1 MKQYDNTACYENRF
15 CSSIIIV
22 VILFVLAAAPA
33 CARSQ
38 FSGKV
43 VRVADGDTIT
53 VLAPGNQ
60 QVKVRLYGIDCPE
73 KRQAFGQRARQF
85 TAQRVA
91 GENVRVQVLDTDR
104 YGRSVGVVY
113 AENGGNL
120 NKELLTN
127 GMAWVYTKF
136 CRASFCN
143 DWKKDELRARK
154 AKVGLWVD
162 KRPVEPW
169 IWRKTQRR
177 R

>member
-1 MKQYDNTACYENRF
+1 MKRYENIAY
-15 CSSIIIV
+15 SVIITAA
-22 VILFVLAAAPA
+22 ILLVLVSVSAY
-33 CARSQ
+33 ARSE

-85 TAQRVA
+85 TAGRVA

-113 AENGGNL
+113 AYNGGNL
-120 NKELLTN
+120 NKELLSN
-127 GMAWVYTKF
+127 GLAWVYTRYCK
-136 CRASFCN
+136 ASFCN
-143 DWKKDELRARK
+143 DWKQEELRARR

-162 KRPVEPW
+162 KTPIEPW
-169 IWRKTQRR
+169 EWRKTQRR